1 MAVITPLERR
11 LRIAATVI
19 VSIAGLIGL
28 ALLATYYY
36 LKPTLPDVAVLRD
49 VRLQVPLRV
58 YSRDGKLLAQLG
70 EQRRVPVTWEQIP
83 PVVVHAVL
91 AAEDDRFFQH
101 PGVDWQGLVRAG
113 FGAANR
119 VPSSHGRT

>member
-1 MAVITPLERR
+1 MITRLNRR

-28 ALLATYYY
+28 AFLATYYY

-58 YSRDGKLLAQLG
+58 YSRDGRLLFGNFLIDALKYRGKAQK
-70 EQRRVPVTWEQIP
+70 
-83 PVVVHAVL
+83 
-91 AAEDDRFFQH
+91 
-101 PGVDWQGLVRAG
+101 
-113 FGAANR
+113 
-119 VPSSHGRT
+119 